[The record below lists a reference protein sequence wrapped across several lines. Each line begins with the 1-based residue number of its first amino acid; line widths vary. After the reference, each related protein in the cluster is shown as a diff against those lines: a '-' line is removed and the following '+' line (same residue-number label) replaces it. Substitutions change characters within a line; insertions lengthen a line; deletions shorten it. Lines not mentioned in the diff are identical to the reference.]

1 MAARIDTLVDA
12 LNELGK
18 AILSSTSEDRTMQ
31 VLHGWNFPPLN
42 RTDLKNFS
50 TNLADRLSRI
60 SDEKFNANFKFDPLI
75 ERIEYAKANTIPHFW
90 DGNAT
95 VAVPS
100 YLTLIAHIENTFSGA
115 FIPESWTKLSAEGLL
130 PKQLNGKILSYN
142 RTFKRLDEE
151 ISTMNE
157 KLKYINEIHDAA
169 LEFPTDLENLKAN
182 NEQVTELKSSAEKN
196 EALASIALER
206 IQSLLDSVVEKERE
220 ATKLLQN
227 TEDAYSAAT
236 TKGLGEAFQQR
247 ANGLSISMWAW
258 VFGLMFALAVGA
270 FVGGQRVEALQALI
284 SQNASY
290 GVIWLD
296 LMLAFISVAAPVWF
310 AWLATKQI
318 GHRFRLSED
327 YAFKASVAKA
337 YEGYRRE
344 AARLDPAFATRLF
357 RSALDRIE
365 EPPIRFVENETFGSP
380 WHEVIRMRQKAQASS
395 SLVQQPANHSS
406 NASIVLST
414 KSENKTQNEASE
426 PS

>member
-1 MAARIDTLVDA
+1 
-12 LNELGK
+12 
-18 AILSSTSEDRTMQ
+18 
-31 VLHGWNFPPLN
+31 
-42 RTDLKNFS
+42 
-50 TNLADRLSRI
+50 
-60 SDEKFNANFKFDPLI
+60 
-75 ERIEYAKANTIPHFW
+75 
-90 DGNAT
+90 
-95 VAVPS
+95 
-100 YLTLIAHIENTFSGA
+100 
-115 FIPESWTKLSAEGLL
+115 
-130 PKQLNGKILSYN
+130 
-142 RTFKRLDEE
+142 
-151 ISTMNE
+151 
-157 KLKYINEIHDAA
+157 
-169 LEFPTDLENLKAN
+169 
-182 NEQVTELKSSAEKN
+182 
-196 EALASIALER
+196 ALASIALER